1 MPEELSYILISPY
14 TILKSR
20 TGGVLARLLCRAD
33 IELVAAQ
40 MIAPTQEIANEYA
53 EGLLET
59 VGKRNKNAAQRF
71 YDYVIRTFS
80 PTDGRRHRVMM
91 LVFKGKNA
99 SKKLFQLAGD
109 ITTNT
114 RSEVEHI
121 TGETIRDTYADLV
134 IGETSGRVR
143 YFEPAVLTPTAQKY
157 ALPRL
162 QMFADFAAK
171 QSNIVEN
178 MIYEYPE
185 KIERTL
191 VIIKP
196 DNWRYP
202 SSKPGNIIDMFSRT
216 GLRIIGCK
224 VYQMSVAEA
233 LEFYGPV
240 KEVLR
245 EKLAPVIGAKAKE
258 LVEQEFGITIDKV
271 HLEGFIGSAGKT
283 FADNE
288 FSKIVEFMSG
298 TRPEDC
304 PKRDLKKPGKVKC
317 MVLIYEGMQAVQKI
331 RDVLGPTDPTKAPS
345 GTIRKEFGTNI
356 MINTAHASDSPE
368 NAQREM
374 GIVKIQENQMS
385 KIIKDYLKQ
394 QGVK

>member
-1 MPEELSYILISPY
+1 MTEELSYILITPY

-20 TGGVLARLLCRAD
+20 TGGVIARLLSRSD

-40 MIAPTQEIANEYA
+40 IIAPTQELANEYA
-53 EGLLET
+53 EGLRET
-59 VGKRNKNAAQRF
+59 VGKRNKEAAQRF

-80 PTDGRRHRVMM
+80 PTEGRRHRVMM
-91 LVFKGKNA
+91 LVFRGKDA
-99 SKKLFQLAGD
+99 AKKLFQITGD

-114 RSEVEHI
+114 TSDQTRI

-134 IGETSGRVR
+134 IGTTTGRVR
-143 YFEPAVLTPTAQKY
+143 YFEPAVLTPPSHKF
-157 ALPRL
+157 ALKRL
-162 QMFADFAAK
+162 KMFADFAEK
-171 QSNIVEN
+171 ESNIVEN
-178 MIYEYPE
+178 MTYEHPE

-224 VYQMSVAEA
+224 VYQMTVAEA

-240 KEVLR
+240 KDVLR
-245 EKLAPVIGAKAKE
+245 EKLAPMIGKKARD
-258 LVEQEFGITIDKV
+258 LVEKEFNIKIDDV
-271 HLEGFIGSAGKT
+271 HIPSFTESAGKS

-288 FSKIVEFMSG
+288 FSKIIEFMSG
-298 TRPEDC
+298 TRPDDC
-304 PKRDLKKPGKVKC
+304 LKKDLNKPGKVKC
-317 MVLIYEGMQAVQKI
+317 MVLIYEGFDAVNKI

-345 GTIRKEFGTNI
+345 GTIRKEFGLNI
-356 MINTAHASDSPE
+356 MVNTAHASDSPE
-368 NAQREM
+368 NAKREM
-374 GIVKIQENQMS
+374 GIVKIQKNQLS
-385 KIIKDYLKQ
+385 RIIKDYLKEK
-394 QGVK
+394 GEI

>member
-1 MPEELSYILISPY
+1 MPEEISYILITPY

-20 TGGVLARLLCRAD
+20 TGGVLARLLSRAD

-40 MIAPTQEIANEYA
+40 MIAPTQELTNEYA
-53 EGLLET
+53 EGLRET

-80 PTDGRRHRVMM
+80 PTEGRRHRVMM
-91 LVFKGKNA
+91 LVFKGKNTA
-99 SKKLFQLAGD
+99 KKLFDIAGD

-134 IGETSGRVR
+134 IGETTGRVR
-143 YFEPAVLTPTAQKY
+143 YFEPAVLTPPCFKY

-162 QMFADFAAK
+162 KMFAEFAAK

-178 MIYEYPE
+178 MIYEFPE

-216 GLRIIGCK
+216 GLRIIACK

-240 KEVLR
+240 KDVLR
-245 EKLAPVIGAKAKE
+245 EKLAPVIGKKAKE
-258 LVEQEFGITIDKV
+258 KVEKEFGISIDKV
-271 HLEGFIGSAGKT
+271 YLPHFTESAGNA

-288 FSKIVEFMSG
+288 FSQIVEFMSG
-298 TRPEDC
+298 TRPEKC
-304 PKRDLKKPGKVKC
+304 PRKDLKKPGKVKC
-317 MVLIYEGMQAVQKI
+317 MVLIYEGIEAVKKI

-356 MINTAHASDSPE
+356 MINTAHASDSPQ
-368 NAQREM
+368 NAKREM
-374 GIVKIQENQMS
+374 EIVKIQKNQLS
-385 KIIKDYLKQ
+385 KIIKEHLKEK
-394 QGVK
+394 GVK